1 MGLELFCL
9 ERLFLQ
15 ASPTRSWL
23 KDTSL
28 GSEEEDLVLNSK
40 GDIFAS
46 DSITPGIHKLNGPQL
61 MRRASLP
68 GTISCAIRLC

>member
-28 GSEEEDLVLNSK
+28 GSEEE
-40 GDIFAS
+40 
-46 DSITPGIHKLNGPQL
+46 
-61 MRRASLP
+61 
-68 GTISCAIRLC
+68 